1 MSATGSGG
9 SLARGLAYVGIGVLL
24 FGTSPVLLRWA
35 QAFDGFQITFGRMAV
50 AALAVFAYFVVSRR
64 PTGLARKDLGR
75 FVLIGLV
82 TALHFLFYSFSLF
95 YTTIAHSLALVY
107 TAPVF
112 VTILAAVFLGER
124 IARRQY
130 AGLLVA
136 VVGVALLA
144 GFEPAMSPAMAFGD
158 LLAVGSAVCF
168 GIYSVI
174 GRRAR
179 TQYPLLTYM
188 LGVYTA
194 AAVWLLPPV
203 LLGPLPA
210 QVSPAAVA
218 AVVGLGVF
226 PLGLGH
232 TLYNASLRRVHPT
245 YVNLIATQEVTGGVV
260 LGYLFL
266 GEVPSLAAIV
276 GAAVTILGIAI
287 VLVFRQESRGEMVEA
302 SLDGSARRS

>member
-1 MSATGSGG
+1 MSGASSG
-9 SLARGLAYVGIGVLL
+9 SLVRGLAYVGFGVFL
-24 FGTSPVLLRWA
+24 FSTSPVLLRWA
-35 QAFDGFQITFGRMAV
+35 QALDGFQITFGRMAV
-50 AALAVFAYFVVSRR
+50 AALAVFAYFLISRQPVRLSRR
-64 PTGLARKDLGR
+64 DLTR

-107 TAPVF
+107 TAPIF

-124 IARRQY
+124 IVPRQY
-130 AGLLVA
+130 AGLAVA
-136 VVGVALLA
+136 IFGVALLT
-144 GFEPAMSPAMAFGD
+144 GFEPAMTPAMAFGD

-168 GIYSVI
+168 GIYSVV

-188 LGVYTA
+188 LGVYTSA
-194 AAVWLLPPV
+194 ALWLLPPV
-203 LLGPLPA
+203 LLGPLP
-210 QVSPAAVA
+210 SEISLGTAAA
-218 AVVGLGVF
+218 IVGLGIF
-226 PLGLGH
+226 PLGVGH

-245 YVNLIATQEVTGGVV
+245 YVNLIATQEVTGGVI

-266 GEVPSLAAIV
+266 GEVPSTASII

-287 VLVFRQESRGEMVEA
+287 VLVFRQESKGTVVE
-302 SLDGSARRS
+302 GS